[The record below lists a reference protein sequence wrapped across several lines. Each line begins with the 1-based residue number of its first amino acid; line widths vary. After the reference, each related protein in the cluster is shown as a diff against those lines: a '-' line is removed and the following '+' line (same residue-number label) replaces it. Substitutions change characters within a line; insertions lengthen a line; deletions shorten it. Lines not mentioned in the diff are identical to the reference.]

1 MLQGNKRNENT
12 LNLQTSV
19 FKKGTMDL
27 PVRKALWEIA
37 PCVFEQH
44 LICIFVNISPRKE
57 EGCYTYSLSV
67 SGTLSDYKILKE
79 YICER
84 L

>member
-1 MLQGNKRNENT
+1 MLRGNKRNDNT
-12 LNLQTSV
+12 LSLQTSV
-19 FKKGTMDL
+19 LKKGTMDL
-27 PVRKALWEIA
+27 PMHCEKLPPVYLD
-37 PCVFEQH
+37 H